1 MENFVITMPSDLTVD
16 DAVEAIKVAAAEAG
30 ISHVA
35 QHDMN
40 DKLNKRGIELAP
52 RCVIVEVC
60 SAKYAKNIIERCP
73 EVSSSLPCRISVY
86 EKNGKTEM
94 ATLAMTT
101 TLRIYKD
108 AEIGDADRE
117 MENAILRLMV
127 RAQGGITVDS

>member
-1 MENFVITMPSDLTVD
+1 
-16 DAVEAIKVAAAEAG
+16 
-30 ISHVA
+30 
-35 QHDMN
+35 
-40 DKLNKRGIELAP
+40 
-52 RCVIVEVC
+52 
-60 SAKYAKNIIERCP
+60 
-73 EVSSSLPCRISVY
+73 
-86 EKNGKTEM
+86 M

>member
-1 MENFVITMPSDLTVD
+1 MPSDLSVD
-16 DAVEAIKVAAAEAG
+16 EAVEAIKVAAAESG

-40 DKLNKRGIELAP
+40 EKLETRGLELGH

-60 SAKYAKNIIERCP
+60 SAKYAKGIIERCP
-73 EVSSSLPCRISVY
+73 EVSSSLPCRISIY
-86 EKNGKTEM
+86 EKDGKTEM

-127 RAQGGITVDS
+127 RGQGAIKAER

>member
-40 DKLNKRGIELAP
+40 DKLNKRGIGLAP

-60 SAKYAKNIIERCP
+60 SAKYAKSIID
-73 EVSSSLPCRISVY
+73 SSSVSGQVCVQY
-86 EKNGKTEM
+86 
-94 ATLAMTT
+94 A
-101 TLRIYKD
+101 LRTHGHSLLIRK
-108 AEIGDADRE
+108 RE
-117 MENAILRLMV
+117 V
-127 RAQGGITVDS
+127 